1 MDRCAAV
8 GKTKRKNERE
18 SFAELLQLQ
27 LLRSAPSESG
37 AVVCFLV
44 VVFRGH
50 TLCVGGNSRTL
61 GLPDDGGG
69 ARKLLV
75 CVQNQLSE

>member
-37 AVVCFLV
+37 
-44 VVFRGH
+44 
-50 TLCVGGNSRTL
+50 
-61 GLPDDGGG
+61 GGG
-69 ARKLLV
+69 VFSGGRL
-75 CVQNQLSE
+75 

>member
-1 MDRCAAV
+1 M
-8 GKTKRKNERE
+8 
-18 SFAELLQLQ
+18 
-27 LLRSAPSESG
+27 
-37 AVVCFLV
+37 
-44 VVFRGH
+44 
-50 TLCVGGNSRTL
+50 GGNSRTL